1 MSNPFKLI
9 VGLGNPGAEYAST
22 RHNAGEWW
30 LRQVVD
36 HLGGCLAPETK
47 FMGEVAKLAHPS
59 WKGCAVFPTLYMNR
73 SGQSVA
79 ALARFYKIE
88 PHEILVA
95 HDELDLPCGSVR
107 LKRGGGH
114 GGHNGLRDLIAHLG
128 ADFWRLRIGIDHPG
142 HKDLVTDYVLHQPS
156 KVQRGQIDDA
166 ITLALQH
173 LEPMLAGKVDQVM
186 NALHAVR

>member
-1 MSNPFKLI
+1 MPSPFKLI
-9 VGLGNPGAEYAST
+9 VGLGNPGAEYADT

-30 LRQVVD
+30 LHEAVNHFGTQ
-36 HLGGCLAPETK
+36 LAPDTK
-47 FMGEVAKLAHPS
+47 YMGEVAKIAHPS
-59 WKGCAVFPTLYMNR
+59 WTGWALFPTLYMNR

-95 HDELDLPCGSVR
+95 HDELDLPCGTAR
-107 LKRGGGH
+107 LKRAGGH

-142 HKDLVTDYVLHQPS
+142 HRDLVTNYVLHKPS
-156 KVQRGQIDDA
+156 KEERKQIDDA
-166 ITLALQH
+166 ITLATRH
-173 LEPMLAGKVDQVM
+173 LEPMLSGQVDSVM
-186 NALHAVR
+186 NDLHAGR